1 MLKQLLAKRKRNR
14 RNPEWEPRLPD
25 GLRVY
30 AIGDI
35 HGRVDLLRAL
45 LKKIENDSRKAPVG
59 RKRLIYLGDYIDRGH
74 KSREVVDLLLEG
86 PPPGFE
92 AIHLKGN
99 HEEALLNFL
108 ETPGFGYEWQH
119 YGGLETLASYGVTGL
134 ETRRASEDFDLARD
148 QFEAKL
154 PETHLAFFRTLELSA
169 CFGDYFFTHA
179 GVRPGIPLEKQ
190 RPEDL
195 LWIRT
200 EFTQWRG
207 RFEKVVVHGHSISEE
222 PEFERSRIGIDTGAY
237 LTHRLTSVVLEGSDR
252 RLLQTG
258 EARDPHPVR

>member
-1 MLKQLLAKRKRNR
+1 MLKQLLAKRKKNR

-45 LKKIENDSRKAPVG
+45 LEKIVDDSRKAPVE
-59 RKRLIYLGDYIDRGH
+59 RKQLIYLGDYIDRGH
-74 KSREVVDLLLEG
+74 ESRQVVDLLLEG
-86 PPPGFE
+86 PPSGFE

-108 ETPGFGYEWQH
+108 EAPDFGTEWQQ
-119 YGGLETLASYGVTGL
+119 YGGLETLASYGVSGL
-134 ETRRASEDFDLARD
+134 GTRRTSEDFDRACD
-148 QFEAKL
+148 QLEAKL
-154 PETHLAFFRTLELSA
+154 PESHLEFFRTLELSA
-169 CFGDYFFTHA
+169 CFGDYFFAHA
-179 GVRPGIPLEKQ
+179 GVRPGVPLEEQ

-207 RFEKVVVHGHSISEE
+207 RFEKVVVHGHSVSEE

-237 LTHRLTSVVLEGSDR
+237 LTHRLTSVVLEGSDQ

-258 EARDPHPVR
+258 GARGPRPAS